1 MVFQQKPFEKADF
14 ICLLTGSAKVRP
26 ASSDNLKAH
35 KDYILPGLVSMSLIM
50 ITTGSS
56 WISSGSGSWGWT
68 SAWPVLVSITN
79 VYDSSPGPNDCKKIV
94 LHGKVLLVTSR
105 LLFKDE
111 AATYHSVL
119 KKFTQYYI
127 YSHNTYQGLEWK
139 EIWDLRNDVFGKAI
153 WLTEWLTDWLMDG
166 LTDGWTDWLTGGLND
181 WLPDWL
187 TDGRTDGRMDWRTD
201 WLADWLTG
209 WLAGWLADWLTGWLA
224 GCLSVCLTDIS
235 CKSLTQKTAKKNV

>member
-1 MVFQQKPFEKADF
+1 
-14 ICLLTGSAKVRP
+14 
-26 ASSDNLKAH
+26 
-35 KDYILPGLVSMSLIM
+35 MSLIM

-94 LHGKVLLVTSR
+94 LHGKVFICDITLIIQR
-105 LLFKDE
+105 RNHKEE

-153 WLTEWLTDWLMDG
+153 WLTDWLIDWLSEWLTDWL
-166 LTDGWTDWLTGGLND
+166 TDGRIEWLTDWLTNG
-181 WLPDWL
+181 W
-187 TDGRTDGRMDWRTD
+187 TDGRMDWLTD
-201 WLADWLTG
+201 
-209 WLAGWLADWLTGWLA
+209 WLAGWLADWLTDWLT
-224 GCLSVCLTDIS
+224 GYLSDRLTDWLIG
-235 CKSLTQKTAKKNV
+235 